1 MLDLINTDTRHLNL
15 EQCKKTDMRNLQN
28 LIYYDLEQRSSH
40 HIVIIVR
47 VIVIVTMQGLH
58 TETPVLPEGW
68 PGWVTLAGAVLT

>member
-28 LIYYDLEQRSSH
+28 LIYYDLEQSSSH

-47 VIVIVTMQGLH
+47 VIVIVTMEGLH
-58 TETPVLPEGW
+58 TETPVLSEGW
-68 PGWVTLAGAVLT
+68 PGWVTLAGTVLT